1 MASTSKFDD
10 FVSCPYNKAHIVL
23 RGRLTKH
30 LVRCSRNP
38 ENLNKLLVCPFNES
52 HRLDAQQLQVGKMF
66 DLLRLIGIHF
76 EFMQAHIK
84 ICPER
89 AGFERHAQKDEQPPL
104 AEPVSQVSIEC
115 EEDWDNEPDAPT
127 YDPSAYCE
135 ENLVIRSSG
144 LHGQSKSVRRD
155 FRAKERRRFAEK
167 Q

>member
-52 HRLDAQQLQVGKMF
+52 HRLDAQQL
-66 DLLRLIGIHF
+66 
-76 EFMQAHIK
+76 QAHIK

>member
-1 MASTSKFDD
+1 MASTSRFDD

-52 HRLDAQQLQVGKMF
+52 HRFDAQQL
-66 DLLRLIGIHF
+66 
-76 EFMQAHIK
+76 QAHIK

-89 AGFERHAQKDEQPPL
+89 AGLERHAQKEEQPL
-104 AEPVSQVSIEC
+104 VAEPVSQVSIEC